1 MTTSLTASPSVAEQ
15 LSSTTTE
22 IAPISPSLKFVVSN
36 LKTLVPNQLSS
47 DNYPIWRHQ
56 IIKLLRAN
64 DFDNFL
70 APPVPPI
77 DPSDPSAAATLK
89 NWRITDQNLQAA
101 LCSTISPPVLPYIL
115 HLDTT
120 HEIWQF
126 LENQFQAA
134 SRSKVIQL
142 KNELHHISMK
152 NLSMVQYLTEIKK
165 LVDQIASAGSTI
177 DSEDIILYI
186 FNGLPPAYQS
196 FKTYIRNSPT
206 QIRLDN
212 LYAML
217 ISEKIHI
224 TADAARSSA
233 DIVQQAALYANRGR
247 GRRNR
252 GQPPP
257 PQSSNGRSVNQQQ
270 SAHICQICAKKG
282 HTADVCWHR
291 MNANYTPQSST
302 AKQNNALVAN
312 SDTPSYDWY
321 LDSGASSHMTNAADN
336 LTQATTY
343 PGSDGV
349 FIGDGRN
356 IPIAHSG
363 TSILP
368 TPTRKLFLSN
378 LLHVPDISHNLIS
391 ISNLVQDNNISVTFD
406 PMGFVF
412 KDLTTNQPLLRGPCS
427 AGLYR
432 IVPPSTAKSP
442 TSAFQA
448 SNDSRSHWHDRLG
461 HPNSRMLHQI
471 AQSNPTLRIML
482 PVNSCTTCIQCKCHK
497 LPFQVS
503 RSRTKFPLV
512 LLHAD
517 VWGPA
522 PVPSPHGIRYFLI
535 LVDDYSR
542 YTWLFS
548 LSNKSFV
555 YNVFKQFITFIENQT
570 NRRIK
575 ALRTDNGTEFV
586 NHQMNELLRSNGIR
600 HQLSYPYT
608 PEQNGVVER
617 KNRHILETTRSLL
630 HRASIPH
637 SFWPEASSTAVY
649 LINRMPSPNTQNKS
663 PLQLMF
669 NISPEY
675 KHLRTFGCECFPL
688 LTKHEH
694 NKLQPKSCPFVFMGY
709 SDVHKGYK
717 CINKDSQSIVISHN
731 VTFLE
736 DSFPFK
742 TNHSSPQLK
751 INEPPFTMLLPT
763 SKASKACLHHI
774 VSPPQISAPL
784 RSPSPPSLILVST
797 AATDHPS
804 NHHQQQTIPPPHKH
818 PMVTR
823 TQTGSIKPPRR
834 LNLLTLRSSSPESDP
849 TNFKDASKHHEWR
862 QAMTEEFTALQQQ
875 GTWQLVPPPLKEPI
889 LGCKWTFR
897 KKFNSDGSI
906 APFKAR
912 LVAQGNQQEH
922 DIDFGETFSP
932 VSKLPTIRVL
942 FTIALSHGW
951 PVQQLDVS
959 NAFLHGL
966 LTDTVYMSQPR
977 GFVNHNYPNY
987 VCRLQ
992 KLIYG
997 LRQAPRQWYTTFTQF
1012 LLTIG
1017 FEYSKA
1023 NPSLLTL
1030 HQNQTRIFLLFY
1042 VDDILVTGN
1051 NDEAISTVLT
1061 KLHSKFNM
1069 KNLGPAHH
1077 FLDIK
1082 IQSLK
1087 DKYFL
1092 SQSYYALSIL
1102 NSVNL
1107 ADCNPLSNPSCTK
1120 LPDQVPE
1127 DVTLS

>member
-1 MTTSLTASPSVAEQ
+1 MPTSSSASPSVAEQ
-15 LSSTTTE
+15 LSSTSTE
-22 IAPISPSLKFVVSN
+22 ISPISPSLKFIVSN

-70 APPVPPI
+70 APPDPPL
-77 DPSDPSAAATLK
+77 DPSDSSAAASIKT
-89 NWRITDQNLQAA
+89 WRIVDQNLQAA
-101 LCSTISPPVLPYIL
+101 FCSTISPPVLPYIL

-126 LENQFQAA
+126 LENQFQAT
-134 SRSKVIQL
+134 SRSKVLQL
-142 KNELHHISMK
+142 KNVLHHISMK

-177 DSEDIILYI
+177 DSEDIILYTL
-186 FNGLPPAYQS
+186 NGLPPAYQS
-196 FKTYIRNSPT
+196 FKTYVRNSPN
-206 QIRLDN
+206 QIRLEN

-217 ISEKIHI
+217 ISEEIHI

-233 DIVQQAALYANRGR
+233 DVVQQAALYANRGR

-252 GQPPP
+252 GRPPPP
-257 PQSSNGRSVNQQQ
+257 PQSSNGRNVTQQQ
-270 SAHICQICAKKG
+270 SAPTCQICAKKG

-302 AKQNNALVAN
+302 TKQNSALVAN

-321 LDSGASSHMTNAADN
+321 LDSGASSHMTNAAEN
-336 LTQATTY
+336 LAQSTAY
-343 PGSDGV
+343 SGSDGV

-363 TSILP
+363 TGILP

-378 LLHVPDISHNLIS
+378 LLHVPNISHNLIS

-412 KDLTTNQPLLRGPCS
+412 KDLKTNQPILRGPCS
-427 AGLYR
+427 SGLYR
-432 IVPPSTAKSP
+432 LVPPP
-442 TSAFQA
+442 TTSSAPSAFQA
-448 SNDSRSHWHDRLG
+448 SSEHRSHWHDRLG
-461 HPNSRMLHQI
+461 HPNSRTLHQI
-471 AQSNPTLRIML
+471 AQSNPTLHILL
-482 PVNSCTTCIQCKCHK
+482 PAKSCITCIQCKCHK
-497 LPFQVS
+497 LPFELS
-503 RSRTKFPLV
+503 RSRTKFPLA

-522 PVPSPHGIRYFLI
+522 PVPSPQGIRYFLI

-542 YTWLFS
+542 YTWLFTLTQQTS
-548 LSNKSFV
+548 V
-555 YNVFKQFITFIENQT
+555 YNVLKHFIIFIENQT
-570 NRRIK
+570 NRTIK

-586 NHQMNELLRSNGIR
+586 NHQMNDLLRSKGIR
-600 HQLSYPYT
+600 HQLSCPYT
-608 PEQNGVVER
+608 PEQNGVAKR

-630 HRASIPH
+630 HRAYLPH
-637 SFWPEASSTAVY
+637 YLWPEATSTAVY

-669 NISPEY
+669 NIIPNY

-688 LTKHEH
+688 LPRHERT
-694 NKLQPKSCPFVFMGY
+694 KLQPKSNSFIFIGY
-709 SDVHKGYK
+709 SDIHKGYK
-717 CINKDSQSIVISHN
+717 CLNQESNSIIISRN

-736 DSFPFK
+736 DSFPYQ
-742 TNHSSPQLK
+742 TNTSSLRQQTD
-751 INEPPFTMLLPT
+751 EPSSSLLLPT
-763 SKASKACLHHI
+763 SKASE
-774 VSPPQISAPL
+774 VRPPQLESPIQSSAPL
-784 RSPSPPSLILVST
+784 RSLSPHPPIQPHTTVS
-797 AATDHPS
+797 DRPL
-804 NHHQQQTIPPPHKH
+804 NQQQPTSDPPPVKH

-823 TQTGSIKPPRR
+823 TQTGSLKPSRR
-834 LNLLTLRSSSPESDP
+834 LNLLTMCSHEPDP
-849 TNFKDASKHHEWR
+849 TSFKEASKNPEWR
-862 QAMTEEFTALQQQ
+862 QAMAEEFTALQQQ
-875 GTWQLVPPPLKEPI
+875 GTWQLVPPPIQAPI

-906 APFKAR
+906 ARFKAR
-912 LVAQGNQQEH
+912 LVAQGNQHEQG
-922 DIDFGETFSP
+922 IDFGETFSP
-932 VSKLPTIRVL
+932 VAKLPTIRVL
-942 FTIALSHGW
+942 FTIALSNGW

-959 NAFLHGL
+959 NAFLHGI
-966 LTDTVYMSQPR
+966 LTDTVYMTQPR
-977 GFVNHNYPNY
+977 GFVDQNYPNY

-992 KLIYG
+992 KAIYG

-1017 FEYSKA
+1017 FKYSQA
-1023 NPSLLTL
+1023 DPSLLTYT
-1030 HQNQTRIFLLFY
+1030 QNQTRIFLLVY

-1051 NDEAISTVLT
+1051 NNAAISTVLT
-1061 KLHSKFNM
+1061 KLQSQFNM

-1077 FLDIK
+1077 FLGIK

-1092 SQSYYALSIL
+1092 SQSSYALSIL
-1102 NSVNL
+1102 KSVNL
-1107 ADCNPLSNPSCTK
+1107 TDCNPLSNPSCTK
-1120 LPDQVPE
+1120 LPDQV
-1127 DVTLS
+1127 